1 MLKTNSKKLKVKIE
15 DYLKDGW
22 NDYILDN
29 PELANLEYKEGI
41 KKIFEIEKPKK
52 NIYGQIIYKNNY
64 ERFKDWMGGLCS
76 AIYSNYYYNIS
87 AVDLVGDLLEQT
99 QEERNKYNESQAE
112 ELMTRLLYN
121 CLFVW

>member
-15 DYLKDGW
+15 NYLKDGW
-22 NDYILDN
+22 GDYLLDN
-29 PELANLEYKEGI
+29 PKMASFEYKEGI
-41 KKIFEIEKPKK
+41 KKIFELEKPKT
-52 NIYGQIIYKNNY
+52 NIYNQLIYNSNY
-64 ERFKDWMGGLCS
+64 ERFKDWMCGLCS

-87 AVDLVGDLLEQT
+87 AVELVGDLLEQT
-99 QEERNKYNESQAE
+99 QEERNKYTEEQAE